1 MLVNVCMMTRCVCVG
16 CVVSVEGSMLEARV
30 FQLESRLSRI
40 CHRKQS
46 VVVVN
51 DDEVRAVLAC
61 VRRCGW
67 CLEDDFSHDDS
78 DD

>member
-1 MLVNVCMMTRCVCVG
+1 MDCSLD
-16 CVVSVEGSMLEARV
+16 
-30 FQLESRLSRI
+30 LSPP
-40 CHRKQS
+40 

-61 VRRCGW
+61 VRRWGWW

>member
-1 MLVNVCMMTRCVCVG
+1 MD
-16 CVVSVEGSMLEARV
+16 
-30 FQLESRLSRI
+30 LSPP
-40 CHRKQS
+40 